1 MVESRT
7 AAQSRPQGPEAAEG
21 VRPAQAPEG
30 RVDGIGRAAV
40 PGRGTYGRAT
50 RIRPLEVR
58 DASERSPAAAQAQA
72 SAAGR
77 RAGRGSGTGGGQG
90 VATGSDD
97 GDAGSIGERIVRRVA
112 ASVGQERWARHVGR
126 DTMVTV
132 AEGRVR
138 VTVASDF
145 QREYVVRHFTA
156 ALRRAAAAELRAERR
171 GPEVAGD
178 VPLEIV
184 VEPSAFPKRDDSP
197 GREAG
202 AIDGIGASER
212 GAAASTAA
220 PAAPSRAS
228 SPRSASVEP
237 RHRLDDF
244 VVGECNRIAY
254 TAACAIADGTAPP
267 RFSPMFLHGPC
278 GVGKTHL
285 LQGMAVRA
293 SKRLG
298 AGRVK
303 YITAEAFT
311 NDFVAAVRA
320 NKADAFRRAFRDVEI
335 LCIDDVHFFGSK
347 QATQAELLHTLDTLG
362 HAGRMVVLA
371 GDESPRDI
379 RMMAES
385 LRSRFLSGAV
395 IQVDAPDDATRVE
408 LVRRLSASRGLALDD
423 GAVSLLAERAGRPL
437 PGGSSA
443 SVRDIQGLLTRVEAA
458 HRLIL
463 GGDRGGAGVID
474 RSMVARALGL
484 TSVGGGESRRPVPI
498 ALILE
503 RVCRS
508 LRVDASDLMGRGRHA
523 RVVLAR
529 ALVTY
534 LARRLTTMSYPEIA
548 RSMNRP
554 NHSTVIT
561 AFNRVTRQMSE
572 GETVAGGSDMV
583 DVTIKSLAERLER
596 EVVSVGG

>member
-1 MVESRT
+1 
-7 AAQSRPQGPEAAEG
+7 
-21 VRPAQAPEG
+21 
-30 RVDGIGRAAV
+30 
-40 PGRGTYGRAT
+40 
-50 RIRPLEVR
+50 
-58 DASERSPAAAQAQA
+58 
-72 SAAGR
+72 
-77 RAGRGSGTGGGQG
+77 
-90 VATGSDD
+90 
-97 GDAGSIGERIVRRVA
+97 
-112 ASVGQERWARHVGR
+112 
-126 DTMVTV
+126 
-132 AEGRVR
+132 
-138 VTVASDF
+138 
-145 QREYVVRHFTA
+145 
-156 ALRRAAAAELRAERR
+156 
-171 GPEVAGD
+171 
-178 VPLEIV
+178 
-184 VEPSAFPKRDDSP
+184 
-197 GREAG
+197 
-202 AIDGIGASER
+202 
-212 GAAASTAA
+212 
-220 PAAPSRAS
+220 PAAPSSPARSPSSRA
-228 SPRSASVEP
+228 PLAAEP

-254 TAACAIADGTAPP
+254 TAACAIADGTAPA
-267 RFSPMFLHGPC
+267 RFSPMFLHGSC

-285 LQGMAVRA
+285 LQGLAVRA

-320 NKADAFRRAFRDVEI
+320 NKADAFRKAFRDVEI

-379 RMMAES
+379 RQMAES

-395 IQVDAPDDATRVE
+395 IQVDSPDDATRVE

-463 GGDRGGAGVID
+463 GGDRGGSGVID

-561 AFNRVTRQMSE
+561 AFNRVVRQMAE